1 MSESLNDAD
10 FRTHML
16 GNSLSTIRILARL
29 GVRYL
34 TLTHVCHSAFAGSA
48 GAGAG
53 TDGSALR
60 GKMGGN
66 GLTAFGRELVA
77 ELNRLGVIVDIS
89 HVSDETMHDVLDIS
103 RAPIA
108 FTHSGA
114 RGVHDHPRNVPD
126 DVLARIGTGLGQND
140 GIM

>member
-1 MSESLNDAD
+1 
-10 FRTHML
+10 ML

-53 TDGSALR
+53 TDGSAL
-60 GKMGGN
+60 GAKKGGN
-66 GLTAFGRELVA
+66 GLTPLGRELVR
-77 ELNRLGVIVDIS
+77 ELNRIGVLADIS

-103 RAPIA
+103 IAPVA

-114 RGVHDHPRNVPD
+114 RGVHAHPRNVPD
-126 DVLARIGTGLGQND
+126 DVLARIGTGPGQND